1 MACAMA
7 WPCAGP
13 NTRVRRISM
22 SSVPCSRSI
31 FSASLWVDI
40 LAEHRAA
47 WVECQGESCNNDGS
61 REGNGI
67 RSLGAHPAQ
76 VTGGGRGS
84 EASHR
89 SAENWLRFANLENI
103 QRLRHPLARCSRFD
117 LPNSGGVLLD
127 PTFSSSG

>member
-67 RSLGAHPAQ
+67 RSLGAH
-76 VTGGGRGS
+76 GS
-84 EASHR
+84 EASQKR
-89 SAENWLRFANLENI
+89 GKLASSENRWS
-103 QRLRHPLARCSRFD
+103 QRLAVSWFVELA
-117 LPNSGGVLLD
+117 
-127 PTFSSSG
+127 